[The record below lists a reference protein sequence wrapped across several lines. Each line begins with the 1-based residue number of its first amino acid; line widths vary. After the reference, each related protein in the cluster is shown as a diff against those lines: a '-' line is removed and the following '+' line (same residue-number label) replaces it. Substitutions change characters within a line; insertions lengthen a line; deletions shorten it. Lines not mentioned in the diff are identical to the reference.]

1 MDFQAIAMAIIIL
14 VLVIPIII
22 KAVLVAIVKNTNQST
37 TMKKTTIP
45 ITLHGKREKTL
56 RHPNTN
62 TGSIM
67 NTKMATIHM
76 LMLSPHQIKHHHHHH
91 HRAIL
96 ILPI

>member
-1 MDFQAIAMAIIIL
+1 MAIIIL

-56 RHPNTN
+56 RHHNTN
-62 TGSIM
+62 TGSIT
-67 NTKMATIHM
+67 NTKMVTIHM
-76 LMLSPHQIKHHHHHH
+76 LISPHQIKHHHHHR

-96 ILPI
+96 IQPI